1 MYSFLVSKSFFKST
15 LKLFALLVLLQN
27 SGCIS
32 SKKLVYFQTLQDSS
46 ANNVLQSAERYTPKV
61 QVGDVLSI
69 QVNSLNQE
77 ASAFFNPYAAISA
90 TNNQQVNANTAPIAS
105 NYGYLVSPQG
115 TITLPLIGDQPVKD
129 KTTGQIADMIRE
141 KLKSY
146 LKEPT
151 VSVRNLNFRISVL
164 GEVQRPSLFTIPNE
178 QITLPE
184 ALALAG
190 DLTVYGQRNNIL
202 VIREEGGQKTFARLD
217 LTKRDLFSSPYYY
230 LHPNDIVYIEPGSAR
245 AASVD
250 RFNQITPLVLSALSF
265 VAIIFSNALR

>member
-1 MYSFLVSKSFFKST
+1 MNSFLSSKSFFKSI
-15 LKLFALLVLLQN
+15 LKLFAFLVLLQN

-46 ANNVLQSAERYTPKV
+46 ANNVLKSAERYTPKV

-77 ASAFFNPYAAISA
+77 ASAFFNPYAAITA
-90 TNNQQVNANTAPIAS
+90 TSSQQGNQNTAPIAS
-105 NYGYLVSPQG
+105 NYGYLVSPKG
-115 TITLPLIGDQPVKD
+115 TITLPLIGDQLVNE

-265 VAIIFSNALR
+265 IAIIVSNALR

>member
-1 MYSFLVSKSFFKST
+1 MNSFLSSKSFFKST
-15 LKLFALLVLLQN
+15 LKLFAFLVLLQN

-46 ANNVLQSAERYTPKV
+46 ANNVLKSAERYTPKV

-77 ASAFFNPYAAISA
+77 ASAFFNPYAAITA
-90 TNNQQVNANTAPIAS
+90 TNSQQGNQNTAPIAS
-105 NYGYLVSPQG
+105 NYGYLVSPKG
-115 TITLPLIGDQPVKD
+115 TITLPLIGDQVVNE

-265 VAIIFSNALR
+265 IAIIVSNALR